1 MYDIKSAAGL
11 LRRKHHKLFF
21 IAIIVFI
28 LSVFMMGTTLLI
40 LINQYCQI
48 NKDFMD
54 NENTHIIEVASN
66 DMDSDINGF
75 KFSDIDKINEL
86 LTDHKDGYKLIPIY
100 QFSIGVEMSG
110 SYSGS
115 CFIHGIEND
124 SLKKLGMKE
133 LKTGEGIFILKNHS
147 DDDFTATLKIP
158 KIRISGGNGSSDEL
172 YTKKLHISQ
181 IPEKSMPLSTF
192 EGIDSKLY
200 VNMDTYRQII
210 QESYGVD
217 FETFMKKY
225 DSGENYMMSVLPYLY
240 LYVDDLDSVEPVA
253 QILEK
258 NNYTTRY
265 TFKAFDDFASSI
277 STTQS
282 LLLVLV
288 SILFIVIAVILILY
302 FYNYYKSQQKD
313 IGILL
318 HMGFA
323 RKEVLAIYT
332 KNLRRCFGI
341 TLITGLIYSAA
352 VGAAIVTYNK
362 ITAILLSSAAIAVI
376 VAAIYFIIFAMV
388 KRIINR
394 DLMYLI
400 KFSKEIE

>member
-11 LRRKHHKLFF
+11 LRSKHHKLFF

-28 LSVFMMGTTLLI
+28 LSVFMMGTTLLV

-54 NENTHIIEVASN
+54 NENTHIIEVASD

-86 LTDHKDGYKLIPIY
+86 LTDHKDSYKLIPIY
-100 QFSIGVEMSG
+100 QFSIGVEMGG

-133 LKTGEGIFILKNHS
+133 LKTGEGIFILKDHS
-147 DDDFTATLKIP
+147 DDDFTTTLKIP
-158 KIRISGGNGSSDEL
+158 KISISDGNGSSDEL

-210 QESYGVD
+210 QESFDVD

-240 LYVDDLDSVEPVA
+240 VYVDDLDSVEPVA
-253 QILEK
+253 QTLEK
-258 NNYTTRY
+258 NDYTTRY

-277 STTQS
+277 GTTQS

-288 SILFIVIAVILILY
+288 SVLFTVIAVILILY

-323 RKEVLAIYT
+323 RKDVLAIYT

-362 ITAILLSSAAIAVI
+362 IPAILLTSAAIAVI